1 VKSSGT
7 FSVGTLDGRLSR
19 AQAHYVIDRLQAAH
33 PKAVYQ
39 TETITDP
46 TLNRESH
53 SEVFNTHTPDELE
66 MMQRLLLNKRYDMMI
81 IAADDMVH
89 PLIDGLKYASVLER
103 NTPYDAL
110 LNKEGKNIDELVDER
125 IGVLSMRSQAQVNTL
140 WPDLRAI
147 LLRGG
152 AAEALDSFLQEG
164 VVDGLIMPAAVAE
177 RLDIQDMV
185 SEIFY
190 PEMMLPGFCQG
201 VLALVCREDDNEVY
215 EMAQVIH
222 SKDTY
227 LEMQAE
233 MAFRERIC
241 PDQNCPIG
249 VMARVEEGIIAITGV
264 IGSKSGG
271 HLQQSS
277 VDGPAKDARELG
289 VAVAEELLTSGES
302 IADLL
307 EADFPDGL
315 PVVTDDDDDFS
326 DFDDGED

>member
-1 VKSSGT
+1 VKSNGT

-19 AQAHYVIDRLQAAH
+19 AQAHYVINKLQAAH

-46 TLNRESH
+46 TLNRESQ
-53 SEVFNTHTPDELE
+53 SLVFNTNTPDELK
-66 MMQRLLLNKRYDMMI
+66 MLQRQLLKKRYDMMV

-89 PLIDGLKYASVLER
+89 PLIDGLQYASVLER

-110 LNKEGKNIDELVDER
+110 LHKEGKNIDELENER
-125 IGVLSMRSQAQVNTL
+125 IGVLSMRSQAQINTL
-140 WPDLRAI
+140 WPDLRSI
-147 LLRGG
+147 LMRGG

-201 VLALVCREDDNEVY
+201 VLAIVCREDDEEVY
-215 EMAQVIH
+215 KMAQEIH
-222 SKDTY
+222 SVDTY
-227 LEMQAE
+227 MEMQAE
-233 MAFRERIC
+233 MSFRERIC

-264 IGSKSGG
+264 IGSRAGG
-271 HLQQSS
+271 HLQQA
-277 VDGPAKDARELG
+277 VIDGPVNNAKELG
-289 VAVAEELLTSGES
+289 IAVAEELLTSGES

-315 PVVTDDDDDFS
+315 PVVTDDDDDFD
-326 DFDDGED
+326 DFDDGNL

>member
-1 VKSSGT
+1 MKSNGT
-7 FSVGTLDGRLSR
+7 FSIGTLDGRLSR
-19 AQAHYVIDRLQAAH
+19 AQTHYVINKLQDVH

-46 TLNRESH
+46 TLNRESQ
-53 SEVFNTHTPDELE
+53 SLVFNTNTPDELE
-66 MMQRLLLNKRYDMMI
+66 MLQRQLLKKRFDMMI

-89 PLIDGLKYASVLER
+89 PLIDGLQYASVLER

-110 LNKEGKNIDELVDER
+110 LHKEGKNIDELENER
-125 IGVLSMRSQAQVNTL
+125 IGVLSMRSQAQINTL
-140 WPDLRAI
+140 WPDLRSI
-147 LLRGG
+147 LMRGG

-164 VVDGLIMPAAVAE
+164 IVDGLIMPAAVAE

-201 VLALVCREDDNEVY
+201 VLAIVCRESDEEVY
-215 EMAQVIH
+215 KMAQEIH
-222 SKDTY
+222 SKDTAM
-227 LEMQAE
+227 EMLAE
-233 MAFRERIC
+233 MSFRERIC

-264 IGSKSGG
+264 IGSRAGG
-271 HLQQSS
+271 HLQQA
-277 VDGPAKDARELG
+277 VMDGPVKDARELG
-289 VAVAEELLTSGES
+289 KAVAEELLTSEES

-315 PVVTDDDDDFS
+315 PVAIDEDDDFD
-326 DFDDGED
+326 DFDDGDL

>member
-1 VKSSGT
+1 VKSNGT

-19 AQAHYVIDRLQAAH
+19 AQTHYVINKLQNVH

-46 TLNRESH
+46 TLNRESQ
-53 SEVFNTHTPDELE
+53 SLVFNTNTPDELE
-66 MMQRLLLNKRYDMMI
+66 MLQRQLLKKRFDMMI
-81 IAADDMVH
+81 IAADDMLH
-89 PLIDGLKYASVLER
+89 PLIDGLQYASVLER

-110 LNKEGKNIDELVDER
+110 LHKEGKNIDELENER
-125 IGVLSMRSQAQVNTL
+125 IGVLSMRSQAQINTL
-140 WPDLRAI
+140 WPDLRSI
-147 LLRGG
+147 LMRGG

-201 VLALVCREDDNEVY
+201 VLAIVCRESDEEVY
-215 EMAQVIH
+215 KMAQEIH
-222 SKDTY
+222 STDTSI
-227 LEMQAE
+227 EMLAE
-233 MAFRERIC
+233 MSFRERIC

-264 IGSKSGG
+264 IGSRAGG
-271 HLQQSS
+271 HLQQA
-277 VDGPAKDARELG
+277 VIDGPVKDAKELG
-289 VAVAEELLTSGES
+289 IAVAEELLTSGES
-302 IADLL
+302 LADLL

-315 PVVTDDDDDFS
+315 PVATDDDDDFD
-326 DFDDGED
+326 DFDDGDL